1 MTKFETNN
9 DLRLTI
15 KAEEKE
21 ILVDEVCCT
30 SVNIIL
36 KNDGQIMTSFLGA
49 HNPEIMKNLERALK
63 AYFKGMKKALKA
75 KYSGHDCCCDDPN
88 CHGECHDHECHCHDE
103 KHECTCGDN
112 CTCGHDDEKHK
123 KSKKDKHTDCGC
135 GDPNC
140 TCGDDCHCHEG
151 EKCSDSCTCADK
163 KPNSKSKK
171 CGCGEE
177 NKKSTT
183 KKKTAD
189 KK

>member
-63 AYFKGMKKALKA
+63 AYFKGMKKALKV

-88 CHGECHDHECHCHDE
+88 CHGECHDHDCHCHDE
-103 KHECTCGDN
+103 KHE
-112 CTCGHDDEKHK
+112 
-123 KSKKDKHTDCGC
+123 
-135 GDPNC
+135 C